1 MRENAPV
8 RMRMRHLSRRLTTV
22 DGMLLIAAILPSI
35 IETTTAAAD
44 GRASAIAAGVTASLC
59 LAAACAIAKTN
70 AAWLFVLVW
79 TVANVLPE
87 EVSVSATLP
96 VLVAVAL
103 IARMSLLQG
112 VVAAVICTFAESN
125 VFIEKSLHALSMGS
139 LLSIGSTFMIAA
151 VVGAFWGGANRHA
164 AYEQKKMEA
173 EWERERSETA
183 DHLHNS
189 IVNDLVYIIFLE
201 QQASKKIETEPAA
214 APVCHDELEQ
224 ISRAATEALTDAR
237 TIISAMHAAH
247 VDDNGHATPPVGKRV
262 DINFGELGRT
272 HDERLAKTGI
282 IGTTIIGAV
291 LPRRLPRESGIVV
304 LAALDEI
311 YSNIMK
317 HADHEKGYCVTI
329 SSANMQL
336 HITVADTPAVEQADA
351 PLSAG
356 SGIAQCERSVR
367 AIGGTVTLHEGT
379 PWTMGISI
387 PLTRQMSA

>member
-1 MRENAPV
+1 LNS
-8 RMRMRHLSRRLTTV
+8 RHRKKSR
-22 DGMLLIAAILPSI
+22 P
-35 IETTTAAAD
+35 
-44 GRASAIAAGVTASLC
+44 
-59 LAAACAIAKTN
+59 
-70 AAWLFVLVW
+70 
-79 TVANVLPE
+79 
-87 EVSVSATLP
+87 
-96 VLVAVAL
+96 
-103 IARMSLLQG
+103 
-112 VVAAVICTFAESN
+112 
-125 VFIEKSLHALSMGS
+125 
-139 LLSIGSTFMIAA
+139 
-151 VVGAFWGGANRHA
+151 
-164 AYEQKKMEA
+164 
-173 EWERERSETA
+173 
-183 DHLHNS
+183 
-189 IVNDLVYIIFLE
+189 
-201 QQASKKIETEPAA
+201 EPAA